1 MGAPPTYTA
10 ARRDSG
16 LFVLMAAYPI
26 IAAAV
31 DAPAALEILISRIIQ
46 VSQIR

>member
-16 LFVLMAAYPI
+16 LFVLQAAFPI

-31 DAPAALEILISRIIQ
+31 GAPGCFGCSGG
-46 VSQIR
+46 S